1 MVVLKKVLKIQK
13 TKEKVSSKN
22 QFN

>member
-13 TKEKVSSKN
+13 TKEKVSSEN
-22 QFN
+22 